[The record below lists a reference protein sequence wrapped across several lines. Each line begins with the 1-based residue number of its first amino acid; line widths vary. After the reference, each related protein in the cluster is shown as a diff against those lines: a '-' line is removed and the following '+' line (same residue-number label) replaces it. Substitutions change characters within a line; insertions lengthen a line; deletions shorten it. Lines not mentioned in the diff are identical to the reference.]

1 MVRRRNPTTIEI
13 SCVEVWREIS
23 NYLENDI
30 SADLR
35 DRMEAHFKSCAHCKA
50 VLDGAK
56 NVVEL
61 VGDGRVFQM
70 PDGFSER
77 LYKKLQKFL

>member
-1 MVRRRNPTTIEI
+1 MVRRSNPATIEI

-30 SADLR
+30 PAALR

-50 VLDGAK
+50 VLDGTK

-70 PDGFSER
+70 PEGFSNR
-77 LYKKLQKFL
+77 LYKKLRKFL